1 MVVRLFYLSEFSLLT
16 NLDRNIDF
24 LNRDT
29 GDISWN
35 KMGDNFISQM
45 LNYYYRKGI
54 WYKL

>member
-35 KMGDNFISQM
+35 KTGDNFISQM

>member
-1 MVVRLFYLSEFSLLT
+1 MVIRLFYLSEFSLLT

-35 KMGDNFISQM
+35 KTSDNFISQM

>member
-45 LNYYYRKGI
+45 LNYYYRKEI

>member
-1 MVVRLFYLSEFSLLT
+1 MVVRLFYLSECSLLT
-16 NLDRNIDF
+16 NLDQNIDF

-35 KMGDNFISQM
+35 KTGDNFISQM

-54 WYKL
+54 CYKL

>member
-1 MVVRLFYLSEFSLLT
+1 MVVRLFYLSECSLLT
-16 NLDRNIDF
+16 NLDQNIDF

-35 KMGDNFISQM
+35 KTGDNFISQM